1 MSDLTINVSQ
11 AESQVPVTVF
21 HLTGHLHG
29 ETERQLVDQAH
40 QAYENGSRHLLL
52 DFSGLEVLTSAGLR
66 AILNVFKLFTPKNDR
81 EAISQHGDEPYKSP
95 YFKIVCPNQQIYY
108 VLNISGFLQNILIY
122 NDLNEAIGSFS

>member
-29 ETERQLVDQAH
+29 ETERQLVDQAR

-66 AILNVFKLFTPKNDR
+66 AILNVFKLFTPKSDR

-95 YFKIVCPNQQIYY
+95 HFKIVCPNQQSYY
-108 VLNISGFLQNILIY
+108 VLNMSGFRQNMLIY